1 MPYGWI
7 NKAPIREVDSGEV
20 NAIATTL
27 RQQIAAWGQGSENWD
42 TARRHHINKTG
53 ADELLLTLEIMGGD
67 DLNYVYEYG
76 GLVLGLL
83 IASVASD
90 HLYVADLL
98 AHPGTEGA
106 GATLL
111 EFAATLSQQ
120 HGCGGKLKLYS
131 LNQYS
136 SDFYLKMGF
145 VRIEAASL
153 KGGGNMT
160 LNPAMRDDIW
170 QQGSGGAWMVK
181 TYIGKKFAGET
192 G

>member
-20 NAIATTL
+20 SGIATTL
-27 RQQIAAWGQGSENWD
+27 RKQIAAWGQGSENWD
-42 TARRHHINKTG
+42 PARRHHINKTG
-53 ADELLLTLEIMGGD
+53 ADGLLENLEIMGGEQ
-67 DLNYVYEYG
+67 LNYVYEYG

-83 IASVASD
+83 AVNIIPD
-90 HLYVADLL
+90 YVKVEDLL

-120 HGCGGKLKLYS
+120 HGCGGKLKLFS
-131 LNQYS
+131 LNQNS

-145 VRIEAASL
+145 ARIEPASPQ
-153 KGGGNMT
+153 GGGTMM
-160 LNPAMRDDIW
+160 LDPATRDDIW
-170 QQGSGGAWMVK
+170 QQGSDGEWMVK
-181 TYIGKKFAGET
+181 TYIGKKFAGAT

>member
-20 NAIATTL
+20 SGIATTL
-27 RQQIAAWGQGSENWD
+27 RQQIASWGQGSENWD
-42 TARRHHINKTG
+42 ATRRHHINKTG
-53 ADELLLTLEIMGGD
+53 ADELLLTLGIMGGEEF
-67 DLNYVYEYG
+67 NYVYEYG

-83 IASVASD
+83 IANLGTG

-120 HGCGGKLKLYS
+120 HGCGGKLKLFS
-131 LNQYS
+131 LNQNS

-145 VRIEAASL
+145 ARTEAASPQ
-153 KGGGNMT
+153 GGGTMM
-160 LNPAMRDDIW
+160 LDPATRDDIW
-170 QQGSGGAWMVK
+170 QQGSDGDWMVK
-181 TYIGKKFAGET
+181 TYIGKKFAGAT